1 MLTPTTTFPISLRAG
16 QTGIIAFASADGT
29 SLADLRGAVSVQGQ
43 TVELTREA
51 DRLII
56 PPTLAP
62 GLHLM
67 EVRAAG
73 LTIIYQH
80 VEVLPSPLGAA
91 PGSVSYEVS
100 VATTPVLSVTVSA
113 PQGPAGA
120 NGKDGRDGQDGKDGA
135 IFTPAVSWDGT
146 LSWTNDSSLPNPDA
160 VNIRGPRGADG
171 AATDVSTATPE
182 GTADLASVNI
192 VIFSRRYT
200 PRPGAKILQVR
211 LPFRVSL
218 PAGGFVPTPYYLYL
232 FIETITGEWHHLAT
246 SDNAIAQVLDTEGVW
261 NFTDLA
267 LPDSPD
273 DEVAPGITWGDL
285 DPCFSTFFCNG
296 DNLQTRLLLMWS
308 ADRGSVYDNLVSL
321 DTLINAPNLPK
332 LGLRVCSRPAD
343 PDSFVYSNGGKVSS
357 TVQCKFV
364 ASYCEDGAG
373 AGEQGPPGKDGKD
386 GAPGPYFTP
395 SVSPEGLLSW
405 SNNGN
410 LPNPAAVNIRGPQG
424 PKGDPGSSS
433 SGSGG
438 SALTSEQ
445 AQLLQKLS
453 ELESSGVLALLQDQ
467 KQSQALQNLANL
479 QESGVIQDLL
489 NYNVAV
495 GSATRGLAPRYISL
509 YQGPSLDLDEVE
521 GALEYISVG
530 YFYGLTLKED
540 SYTLRKFGMPLTV
553 TIGLNIQTGFDKTQL
568 QNLYYVPFFGKIDH
582 NPIRGDLQHGYLDFP
597 NFQFFRLGD
606 WSRVD
611 SDSPDFSPASEL
623 EIKGEKIL
631 LLPLHFPDVDYS
643 NKLPNEHFV
652 AGCAFS
658 QSPTYYEDY
667 SPFDAFPLSIP
678 YFENLYGQSSSWE
691 NLGLFVDT
699 GADDDGTY
707 HPKLYLP
714 KIGVSYMA
722 PGRCLYLTL
731 AQEKKLAQL
740 LGETAINK
748 TLDTYCSFTLPKEDN
763 PFEKS

>member
-146 LSWTNDSSLPNPDA
+146 LSWSNDRSLPNPEA

-182 GTADLASVNI
+182 GTEDIASINI

-218 PAGGFVPTPYYLYL
+218 PSGGFVSTPYYLYL

-273 DEVAPGITWGDL
+273 DDV
-285 DPCFSTFFCNG
+285 
-296 DNLQTRLLLMWS
+296 QTRLLLMWS

-321 DTLINAPNLPK
+321 DTLINDPNSAK

-343 PDSFVYSNGGKVSS
+343 TDSCVYRNGGKVSS

-364 ASYCEDGAG
+364 ASYCEAAADAG
-373 AGEQGPPGKDGKD
+373 KQGPPGKDGKD

-410 LPNPAAVNIRGPQG
+410 LPNPAAVNIRGP
-424 PKGDPGSSS
+424 KGEPGDSSGSS

-438 SALTSEQ
+438 SALTTEQ
-445 AQLLQKLS
+445 TQLLQKLA
-453 ELESSGVLALLQDQ
+453 ELESSGILSLLQDE

-489 NYNVAV
+489 DYNVAV
-495 GSATRGLAPRYISL
+495 GSPRGLAPRYLSL

-521 GALEYISVG
+521 GLLEYISVG

-540 SYTLRKFGMPLTV
+540 SYPLRKFGMPLTV
-553 TIGLNIQTGFDKTQL
+553 TIGLNIQTGFDNTQL

-643 NKLPNEHFV
+643 NKLP
-652 AGCAFS
+652 
-658 QSPTYYEDY
+658 PITKTI
-667 SPFDAFPLSIP
+667 PPLA
-678 YFENLYGQSSSWE
+678 
-691 NLGLFVDT
+691 LF
-699 GADDDGTY
+699 
-707 HPKLYLP
+707 
-714 KIGVSYMA
+714 
-722 PGRCLYLTL
+722 RCLSHIL
-731 AQEKKLAQL
+731 
-740 LGETAINK
+740 K
-748 TLDTYCSFTLPKEDN
+748 TCSVNQATGKI
-763 PFEKS
+763 